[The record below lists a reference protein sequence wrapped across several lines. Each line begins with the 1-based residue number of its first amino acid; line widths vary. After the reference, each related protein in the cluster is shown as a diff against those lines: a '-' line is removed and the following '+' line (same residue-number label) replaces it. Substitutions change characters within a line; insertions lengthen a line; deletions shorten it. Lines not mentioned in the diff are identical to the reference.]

1 LQTAGQGDVGYISLK
16 LHFVALADELTA
28 WKDRQF
34 LKLKQLKMKLY
45 TEEQVKSM
53 LDRARLHKQD
63 DSEMFSNEYLLSAE
77 TPIELPSDEE
87 IEEELKND
95 ISVSSRLKY
104 ITEEKDIKVAE
115 FIIDYAFKDEK
126 EVYTNGA
133 ILVPLFRVLDAI
145 SQKGNQY
152 QEG

>member
-45 TEEQVKSM
+45 TEKQVKDM
-53 LDRARLHKQD
+53 LNSLMENHHIDNFLKQ
-63 DSEMFSNEYLLSAE
+63 YY
-77 TPIELPSDEE
+77 TPIEIPSDEE

>member
-1 LQTAGQGDVGYISLK
+1 MQTAGQGDVGYISLK

-45 TEEQVKSM
+45 TEKQVKDM
-53 LDRARLHKQD
+53 LNSLMENHHIDNFLKQ
-63 DSEMFSNEYLLSAE
+63 YY
-77 TPIELPSDEE
+77 TPIEIPSDEE

>member
-45 TEEQVKSM
+45 TEKQVKDM
-53 LDRARLHKQD
+53 LNSLMENHHIDNFLKQ
-63 DSEMFSNEYLLSAE
+63 YY
-77 TPIELPSDEE
+77 TPIEIPSDEE

-115 FIIDYAFKDEK
+115 FIMDYAFKDEK
-126 EVYTNGA
+126 EVYTNRA

-145 SQKGNQY
+145 LQKGNQY